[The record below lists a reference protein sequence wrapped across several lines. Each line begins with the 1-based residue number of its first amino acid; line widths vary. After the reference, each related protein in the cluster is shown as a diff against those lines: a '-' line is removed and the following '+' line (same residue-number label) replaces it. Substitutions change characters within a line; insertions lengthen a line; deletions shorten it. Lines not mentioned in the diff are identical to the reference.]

1 MDATKTKTLT
11 LDGCSIE
18 DLGLDFTLPGYPSIE
33 MKKGGKDVN
42 VTLENMDQY
51 VSLLVHWILV
61 EGVQKQMDSFR
72 EGFESVVSLNH
83 LRLFYPEE
91 LEMLFCGSGHA
102 KWDVKTLHECC
113 YADHGY
119 NMESKAIKFFFE
131 ILSEYDTDQQRKFL
145 QFVTGSPRLPVGG
158 LKSLSPALTIVRK
171 TCEAGESPDDFLP
184 SVMTCVNYLKMPD
197 YSSMTIMRDKL
208 RVAAEEG
215 QNSFHLS

>member
-1 MDATKTKTLT
+1 
-11 LDGCSIE
+11 
-18 DLGLDFTLPGYPSIE
+18 LDFTLPGFPSIE

-42 VTLENMDQY
+42 VTLENMEQY
-51 VSLLVHWILV
+51 VSLLVYWILV
-61 EGVQKQMDSFR
+61 EGVQKQMESFR
-72 EGFESVVSLNH
+72 EGFEQVVPLSH
-83 LRLFYPEE
+83 LKLFYPEE

-102 KWDVKTLHECC
+102 KWDVKTLHDCC
-113 YADHGY
+113 HVDHGY
-119 NMESKAIKFFFE
+119 NMDSKAIKFFFE

-171 TCEAGESPDDFLP
+171 TCESGESPDDFLP

-197 YSSMTIMRDKL
+197 YSTITIMRDKL